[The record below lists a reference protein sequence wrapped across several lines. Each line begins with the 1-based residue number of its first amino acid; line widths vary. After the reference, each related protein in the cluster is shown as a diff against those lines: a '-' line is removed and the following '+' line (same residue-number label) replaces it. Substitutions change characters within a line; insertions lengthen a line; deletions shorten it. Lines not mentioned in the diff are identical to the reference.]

1 MPNSTGKAALPAAN
15 VHSRA
20 HTENRTLA
28 CDACVYGT
36 RIRERVCSVCARMNL
51 HMLGGVWAGLFSSIG
66 LEEMPED

>member
-20 HTENRTLA
+20 HTENCTLA
-28 CDACVYGT
+28 CDARVYGT
-36 RIRERVCSVCARMNL
+36 RIRECVRMNL